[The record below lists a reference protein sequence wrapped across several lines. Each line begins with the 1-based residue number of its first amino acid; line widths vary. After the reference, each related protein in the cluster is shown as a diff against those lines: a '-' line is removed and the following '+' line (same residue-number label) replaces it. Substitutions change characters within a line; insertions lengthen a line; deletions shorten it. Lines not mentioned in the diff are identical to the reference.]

1 LDYNCRNFAPRYNG
15 IPEFIL
21 IDAQKYLTDR
31 GIDARLAE
39 FLRLEGECKLMR
51 EDAASMKGLISFLK
65 KKNETAED

>member
-1 LDYNCRNFAPRYNG
+1 M
-15 IPEFIL
+15 
-21 IDAQKYLTDR
+21 DAQKYLTDR

-65 KKNETAED
+65 KKNETAEN